1 MTKMKDSGV
10 KWIGQIPED
19 WETKPIRHLMIERNE
34 KNECLQATT
43 MLSLSAKE
51 GVALYSEEGH
61 TGNRPREDLSGYKV
75 VRVGDIVVNSMNILS
90 GAVGLSKYEGCVSPV
105 YYTYFAREGYD
116 IDFLNLIFQ
125 CKQFQLNLKGL
136 GNGILIKESENGTL
150 NTIRMRIPSD
160 KLLKEEFPVCSLEKQ
175 KKIVEVLGVQCK
187 KIDELIAIQE
197 KEIEKLKEYKTSVIT
212 KAVTK
217 GLDDSVP
224 MKDSGIDWIGQIPAH
239 WKVCKIKNIVKI
251 CNGREVESSE
261 GDIPVYGSGGVFGL
275 TNKHLYDKESVLLGR
290 KGTIDK
296 PIYIPD
302 GDKIWC
308 VDTMF
313 YTIDKGI
320 MNMKLFYYVMSVF
333 DYKRYIYGTALPS
346 MSQGILNEIYI
357 PLPEYKEQLHLLRII
372 EAECDKMELLIN
384 KKQQKIE
391 KLQEYKKSLIYEYVT
406 GKKEV

>member
-19 WETKPIRHLMIERNE
+19 WTLPKV
-34 KNECLQATT
+34 KNLFNI
-43 MLSLSAKE
+43 
-51 GVALYSEEGH
+51 GRG
-61 TGNRPREDLSGYKV
+61 
-75 VRVGDIVVNSMNILS
+75 RVIAQTELDDDG
-90 GAVGLSKYEGCVSPV
+90 KYPV
-105 YYTYFAREGYD
+105 YSSQTQNDGCLGYINSYD
-116 IDFLNLIFQ
+116 FDVDQLTWTTDGANAGTVFLRTGKHNCTNVCGTLQQKNNDNSLKYLKYALEFIAIYHKRADTNGFKIMNNEMAEIIIPVPPLNIQKRIADFL
-125 CKQFQLNLKGL
+125 
-136 GNGILIKESENGTL
+136 
-150 NTIRMRIPSD
+150 D
-160 KLLKEEFPVCSLEKQ
+160 KKCGE
-175 KKIVEVLGVQCK
+175 
-187 KIDELIAIQE
+187 IDELIAIQE

-224 MKDSGIDWIGQIPAH
+224 MKDSGIDWIGEIPEH
-239 WKVCKIKNIVKI
+239 WKICKIKNIVKI
-251 CNGREVESSE
+251 CNGREAESSE
-261 GDIPVYGSGGVFGL
+261 GDIPVYGSGGAFGF

-320 MNMKLFYYVMSVF
+320 MNMKLFYYIMSVF

-357 PLPEYKEQLHLLRII
+357 PLPEYKEQLHLLHII

>member
-34 KNECLQATT
+34 KNEYLQTTT

-51 GVALYSEEGH
+51 GVTLYSEEGH

-224 MKDSGIDWIGQIPAH
+224 MKDSGIDWIGQIPKQ
-239 WKVCKIKNIVKI
+239 WKY
-251 CNGREVESSE
+251 R
-261 GDIPVYGSGGVFGL
+261 
-275 TNKHLYDKESVLLGR
+275 
-290 KGTIDK
+290 
-296 PIYIPD
+296 
-302 GDKIWC
+302 W
-308 VDTMF
+308 
-313 YTIDKGI
+313 
-320 MNMKLFYYVMSVF
+320 
-333 DYKRYIYGTALPS
+333 ALPPGS
-346 MSQGILNEIYI
+346 FRLCGAQ
-357 PLPEYKEQLHLLRII
+357 P
-372 EAECDKMELLIN
+372 
-384 KKQQKIE
+384 
-391 KLQEYKKSLIYEYVT
+391 
-406 GKKEV
+406 